1 MFLILYNIKYID
13 KKKLYRENFE
23 NKNFLYTSKQRQFKK
38 NIFFCRFMYVL
49 SLNDNF
55 IT

>member
-1 MFLILYNIKYID
+1 MFLILYNIIYID

-23 NKNFLYTSKQRQFKK
+23 KKNFLYTSKQGQNEKY
-38 NIFFCRFMYVL
+38 IFFCRFMYVL
-49 SLNDNF
+49 SLNDKY